1 MSKKKLK
8 IRIPEYTL
16 GEEIFNSISHGI
28 GAVLSIPALVLM
40 VLKAHGVLAE
50 TTVSL
55 FGAAMIILY
64 TISCIYQSLS
74 HELEGK
80 KVLRVIDH
88 CNVFLLVFG
97 TYIPASLLGVG
108 GTLGWVLFGVVA
120 VFTVLGIVLT
130 CIGID
135 RFSKLQILCHLINGW
150 SIVFGLPQLL
160 RTAGPQGVFWMVLG
174 GVMYSIGSGLYALG
188 ARKRWSHSIFHIF
201 CLLGTFCHFW
211 SIYRFLL

>member
-64 TISCIYQSLS
+64 TISCIYHSLS